1 MDSEQ
6 NSRAVSLKELESQ
19 FAKLQTMSEANQPST
34 QEHSMG
40 AQDIESHP
48 QGAHNETEPIPETQK
63 SRDSKL
69 EALRIVLKRMY

>member
-6 NSRAVSLKELESQ
+6 NSRAVSLKELENQ
-19 FAKLQTMSEANQPST
+19 FAKLQTMSAANQPST

-40 AQDIESHP
+40 AQDIKHQSQEA
-48 QGAHNETEPIPETQK
+48 QKEAEPIPETQE

-69 EALRIVLKRMY
+69 KVLRIVLKRMY